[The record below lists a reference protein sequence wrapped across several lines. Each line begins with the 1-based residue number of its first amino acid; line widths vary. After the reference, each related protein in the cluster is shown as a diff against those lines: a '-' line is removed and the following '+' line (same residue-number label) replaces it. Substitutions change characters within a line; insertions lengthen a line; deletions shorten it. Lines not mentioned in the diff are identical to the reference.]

1 MEMTEIKSLIEK
13 QGEAFSAFKETH
25 AELKKN
31 DTLTAEKLERIE
43 KALDTAVEAKAALEA
58 AIVAEKKE
66 REDLEARINR
76 EGVKASSEAGAKA
89 ELELKDFNKFLKSNA
104 AERKQA
110 FEPIDANGYQKYKDA
125 FESFMRKS
133 ERLLSADEM
142 KTLSVGSDPD
152 GGYFVTPDIGG
163 QIVKK
168 VYETSPMRQHASV
181 QVIST
186 DALEGIEDLNEAG
199 AGYAGEQAQG
209 SDTTTPQVGKWRIPV
224 YWIDTEPKATQQL
237 LDDGAVNIEAWL
249 ADKVGDK
256 LGRFENAEFI
266 AGSIGN
272 IRGLVDYTTAA
283 DAGAGVTWGSIGR
296 VDSGL
301 NADFMADANKP
312 VDRLFDLIGTL
323 KNEYMAN
330 AKWFTRRSVVVK
342 MRKFKDTTNQYLWQ
356 PSLVAGQPE
365 VFMGHA
371 VVRMDDMPTLATNS
385 LSLAFGDM
393 ARAYQIVDRQGIR
406 VLRDQ
411 YTSKPFVKFYTTK
424 RVGGGVINFEAIK
437 LMRFTT

>member
-1 MEMTEIKSLIEK
+1 M
-13 QGEAFSAFKETH
+13 
-25 AELKKN
+25 
-31 DTLTAEKLERIE
+31 
-43 KALDTAVEAKAALEA
+43 
-58 AIVAEKKE
+58 
-66 REDLEARINR
+66 
-76 EGVKASSEAGAKA
+76 
-89 ELELKDFNKFLKSNA
+89 
-104 AERKQA
+104 
-110 FEPIDANGYQKYKDA
+110 
-125 FESFMRKS
+125 
-133 ERLLSADEM
+133 
-142 KTLSVGSDPD
+142 
-152 GGYFVTPDIGG
+152 
-163 QIVKK
+163 
-168 VYETSPMRQHASV
+168 
-181 QVIST
+181 
-186 DALEGIEDLNEAG
+186 
-199 AGYAGEQAQG
+199 
-209 SDTTTPQVGKWRIPV
+209 
-224 YWIDTEPKATQQL
+224 
-237 LDDGAVNIEAWL
+237 EAWL

-301 NADFMADANKP
+301 NGDFMADANKP